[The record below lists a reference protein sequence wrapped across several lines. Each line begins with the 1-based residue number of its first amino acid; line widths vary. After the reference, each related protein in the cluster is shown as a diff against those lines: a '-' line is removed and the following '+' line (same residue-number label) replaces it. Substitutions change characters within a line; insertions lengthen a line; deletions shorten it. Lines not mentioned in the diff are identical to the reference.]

1 MTKRQALEE
10 IKKILD
16 DYVKKSDK
24 IIRNAKQSGIWL
36 MGLDSN
42 NGLFKQ
48 LQKECNEKIKQ
59 IVSMVDKD

>member
-24 IIRNAKQSGIWL
+24 IIRNAKQNGIWL